1 MCIRDRLS
9 GASGTT
15 LEPLVPARSPPLEEL
30 SGIRE
35 RHNARAMSQT
45 TVELVRRHY
54 AQIQQYLRNPASDFD
69 RRLAEFLDDLAEPR
83 YGHAGV
89 RQYVEMLFEAIE
101 D

>member
-1 MCIRDRLS
+1 
-9 GASGTT
+9 
-15 LEPLVPARSPPLEEL
+15 
-30 SGIRE
+30 
-35 RHNARAMSQT
+35 MSQA

-101 D
+101 DYRMDPEEFIDATAHLWTIRDGKAVRMQS

>member
-1 MCIRDRLS
+1 
-9 GASGTT
+9 
-15 LEPLVPARSPPLEEL
+15 
-30 SGIRE
+30 
-35 RHNARAMSQT
+35 MSQA

-101 D
+101 DYRTPSKPPGCRSSSRAGCPLEE